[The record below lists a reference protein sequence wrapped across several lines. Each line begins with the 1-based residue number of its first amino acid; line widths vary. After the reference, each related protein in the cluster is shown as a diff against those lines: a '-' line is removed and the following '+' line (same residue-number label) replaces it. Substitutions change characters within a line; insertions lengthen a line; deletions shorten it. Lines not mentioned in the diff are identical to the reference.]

1 MVSDMP
7 FRVTMR
13 NRQFPFMPVPIM
25 PDAVGGLR
33 GSTLQADLH
42 MRQPGLRQRQDFGF
56 IQQYG

>member
-1 MVSDMP
+1 MP